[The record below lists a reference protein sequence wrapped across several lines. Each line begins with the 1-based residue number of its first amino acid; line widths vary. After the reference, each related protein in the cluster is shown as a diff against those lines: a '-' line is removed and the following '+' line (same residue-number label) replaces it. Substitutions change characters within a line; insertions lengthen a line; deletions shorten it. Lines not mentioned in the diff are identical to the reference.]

1 MANFN
6 FKLDMW
12 QLRNIGDK
20 VTNVVMNYTDAE
32 TKVREASNDDPWGP
46 SGTLMQEIARLTY
59 QYTTYDEV
67 MAMLW
72 KRMFE
77 NKKNWRRIYKCLL
90 LLAYLVRNGS
100 ERAVEN
106 ARDHLFD
113 LGSLENY
120 TFTDEN
126 GKDQGINVRQRVTE
140 LIQFLQ
146 DDKAIRD
153 ERKKARKNRDKYTG
167 VSSDEFSGSGF
178 GPSKA
183 RNTGSDYGFQESN
196 LDKLRSFSSGIFDK
210 AKSKWDDE
218 PREDDFKIKD
228 DLSSWKPKTD
238 NWGSGLRKPYKDEDE
253 EESKEEK
260 GFDAVKEEAE
270 DSDDFNF
277 IRSKSSAE
285 DTPKKKA
292 EPSKLLGLGAA
303 ANFAQS
309 GERQASAAPAPAQKP
324 FDPFTENAKAEE
336 TADLF
341 DFGNDPAPASSQS
354 AAASDPFFGTDSSNN
369 NDGFADFASFQSAPA
384 KEEAPAANGL
394 EADLFGLSLGG
405 PAPAA
410 AAPVPAASTDLF
422 GLTPAPQPQAT
433 PAQPADPFAAF
444 SAMSASQPAAQPN
457 LLDDFGGFGSPSNPA
472 HAQTTQPGPPMMN
485 LMPQNNQPLIS
496 QSQPI
501 MSTSTNQQFSMQSQQ
516 QNPMMYPNQ
525 GMMMASQSQ
534 GMMPQPAQ
542 GRPVQ
547 SKPVQSKPEVQSKSG
562 LWNVSGLDISLD
574 NLTGTGPK
582 QNRGVP
588 MSQMM
593 PVPQYSQYGG
603 MPHGGGPMNFP
614 QGGMQ
619 MGGMPNMMP
628 MQQQQGMQN
637 FGQFN
642 QMPQQQQ
649 QNFFPMG
656 GNAGFNQPA
665 GGFNNQQGFQQLG
678 KLS

>member
-6 FKLDMW
+6 FPKLDMW

-46 SGTLMQEIARLTY
+46 SGTLMQEVARLTY

-120 TFTDEN
+120 TFTDEV

-146 DDKAIRD
+146 DDKMIRD

-178 GPSKA
+178 GPSK
-183 RNTGSDYGFQESN
+183 G
-196 LDKLRSFSSGIFDK
+196 SFSSGIFDK
-210 AKSKWDDE
+210 AKSKWDDDKE
-218 PREDDFKIKD
+218 EDFKIKD

-238 NWGSGLRKPYKDEDE
+238 SWGSGLRKPYKDEDE

-260 GFDAVKEEAE
+260 GFDAVREEAAE
-270 DSDDFNF
+270 DDDDFDF
-277 IRSKSSAE
+277 IRSKSSAISN
-285 DTPKKKA
+285 DAPRKKA
-292 EPSKLLGLGAA
+292 EPSKLVGLGAA
-303 ANFAQS
+303 ASFAKG
-309 GERQASAAPAPAQKP
+309 GETPAAAVPAPTQEP
-324 FDPFTENAKAEE
+324 FDPFKENSKVEE

-341 DFGNDPAPASSQS
+341 NFGDDPAPLPSQS
-354 AAASDPFFGTDSSNN
+354 AAAEHADPFFGSESPT

-384 KEEAPAANGL
+384 NEAKPAANGL
-394 EADLFGLSLGG
+394 EADLFGLSLGQ
-405 PAPAA
+405 APA

-422 GLTPAPQPQAT
+422 GLSSAPQAAPVQ
-433 PAQPADPFAAF
+433 PAAADPFAAF
-444 SAMSASQPAAQPN
+444 ASLSASQPAAQPN
-457 LLDDFGGFGSPSNPA
+457 LMDDFAGFGAPSNPA
-472 HAQTTQPGPPMMN
+472 LTQTVPSQPVQPMMN
-485 LMPQNNQPLIS
+485 LMPQNQSLIS
-496 QSQPI
+496 QNQPI
-501 MSTSTNQQFSMQSQQ
+501 MSTSTNQ
-516 QNPMMYPNQ
+516 PMMTQGQQPMMFPNQ
-525 GMMMASQSQ
+525 GMMMAPQSQ
-534 GMMPQPAQ
+534 GMMQQGMAPQTAQPA
-542 GRPVQ
+542 PKQ
-547 SKPVQSKPEVQSKSG
+547 SQPQTG
-562 LWNVSGLDISLD
+562 MWNVSGLDISLD
-574 NLTGTGPK
+574 NLSGGGPK

-593 PVPQYSQYGG
+593 PGQPVQYPPMQYGG
-603 MPHGGGPMNFP
+603 MQQGGGAMNFQ

-619 MGGMPNMMP
+619 MGGGMPNMMP
-628 MQQQQGMQN
+628 MQQQQQQPQQGMQN

-642 QMPQQQQ
+642 QMPQQQRGSVPQ
-649 QNFFPMG
+649 QNFLPMG
-656 GNAGFNQPA
+656 SNSGGGFSQPP
-665 GGFNNQQGFQQLG
+665 GSFNNQQGFQQLG
-678 KLS
+678 NLS